1 MKIINIILKLL
12 SYMVS
17 IGMALAILDCLG
29 FHTVEEVMTVFMEV
43 CLIVILIVAVL
54 YVGWFWKE

>member
-1 MKIINIILKLL
+1 MKLINIILKLF
-12 SYMVS
+12 SYMLS
-17 IGMALAILDCLG
+17 IVMAIAILDCLG
-29 FHTVEEVMTVFMEV
+29 FNTVEEVMTVFTEV